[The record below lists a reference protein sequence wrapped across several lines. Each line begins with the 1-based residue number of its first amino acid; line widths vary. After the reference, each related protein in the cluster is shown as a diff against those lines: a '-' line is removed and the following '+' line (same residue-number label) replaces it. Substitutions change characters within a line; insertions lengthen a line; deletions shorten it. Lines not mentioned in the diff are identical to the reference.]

1 MFTKI
6 LIANRG
12 EIALRILRTCRE
24 MGIRSVV
31 AHSTADAGSLPVRL
45 ADESICI
52 GPEDSSQSYL
62 NIPRLIAAAEVTDAE
77 AIHPGYGFL
86 AENATFAEICRA
98 CNIRFIGPSPEVI
111 RLLGDKVRARELA
124 RKADVPLLPGS
135 DGAVRDETDAAVVA
149 ETLGYPVLLKASL
162 GGGGR
167 GIRIVWD
174 ADSLAAAVRTCQSEA
189 AAAFGSSEIYLEK
202 YVEGARHVEVQV
214 LADGRGHTIHLGERD
229 CSIQRRHQKLLE
241 ESPCPVLTPA
251 VRGELTGAALRLCR
265 AAGFESAGTVEFL
278 VDRSGRFYFLEV
290 NTRIQVEHPV
300 TEMVTGVDLVRAQI
314 LVAAGEPLG
323 LRQED
328 VRFQG
333 HAIECRVTAEDPV
346 TLHAEPGPRH
356 GLHRA
361 GRPRRARGQS
371 LLHGIHR
378 PPALRLAGGQSDRP
392 RRGSRGGAG
401 PHAAGG
407 GRVRRG
413 GDQDE
418 PSPPR
423 ASPRRPPVHGRRLL
437 DDLPRIGTLIGR
449 AGGDAAAGP
458 DRRSPGRP
466 GLLDAVDR
474 PRPGQGHHQDR
485 HTEPALRAGPPRGR
499 DQARRS
505 ARDRAARAAPRADGL
520 SGGAGLVR

>member
-1 MFTKI
+1 MFSKI

-24 MGIRSVV
+24 MGIRVVV

-52 GPEDSSQSYL
+52 GPPESAQSYL
-62 NIPRLIAAAEVTDAE
+62 NIPQLIAAAEVTDAE

-98 CNIRFIGPSPEVI
+98 CSIRFIGPSPEVI

-135 DGAVRDETDAAVVA
+135 DGAVRDEAEARTVA
-149 ETLGYPVLLKASL
+149 DTLGYPVLLKASM

-174 ADSLAAAVRTCQSEA
+174 ADSLATAVRTCQSEA
-189 AAAFGSSEIYLEK
+189 AAAFGSSEIYLER

-241 ESPCPVLTPA
+241 ETPCPVLTDA
-251 VRGELTGAALRLCR
+251 TRRELTAAAIRLCR
-265 AAGFESAGTVEFL
+265 TAGYESAGTVEFL
-278 VDRSGRFYFLEV
+278 LDRQSRFYFLEV

-300 TEMVTGVDLVRAQI
+300 TEMVTGIDLVRAQI
-314 LVAAGEPLG
+314 QIAAGEPLE

-328 VRFQG
+328 VVFQG

-346 TLHAEPGPRH
+346 TFTP
-356 GLHRA
+356 
-361 GRPRRARGQS
+361 
-371 LLHGIHR
+371 
-378 PPALRLAGGQSDRP
+378 
-392 RRGSRGGAG
+392 
-401 PHAAGG
+401 
-407 GRVRRG
+407 
-413 GDQDE
+413 
-418 PSPPR
+418 
-423 ASPRRPPVHGRRLL
+423 
-437 DDLPRIGTLIGR
+437 
-449 AGGDAAAGP
+449 
-458 DRRSPGRP
+458 SPGRVTAYASP
-466 GLLDAVDR
+466 GGPNVRVDSHCFAGYTVPPYYDSLVAKVIAHGVDR
-474 PRPGQGHHQDR
+474 ADALARMRRAVSEFVVEGIRTTLPLHARLLADPRVI
-485 HTEPALRAGPPRGR
+485 AG
-499 DQARRS
+499 DYS
-505 ARDRAARAAPRADGL
+505 TTFL
-520 SGGAGLVR
+520 EAGL

>member
-1 MFTKI
+1 MFSKI

-24 MGIRSVV
+24 MGIRAVV

-52 GPEDSSQSYL
+52 GPPDSSQSYL
-62 NIPRLIAAAEVTDAE
+62 NIPQLIAAAEVTDAE

-98 CNIRFIGPSPEVI
+98 CSIRFIGPSPEVI

-135 DGAVRDETDAAVVA
+135 DGAVRDEAEARSVA
-149 ETLGYPVLLKASL
+149 DTLGYPVLLKASL

-174 ADSLAAAVRTCQSEA
+174 VDSLATAVRTCQSEA
-189 AAAFGSSEIYLEK
+189 AAAFGSSEIYLER

-214 LADGRGHTIHLGERD
+214 LADGRGHIIHLGERD

-241 ESPCPVLTPA
+241 ETPCPGLADAT
-251 VRGELTGAALRLCR
+251 RRELTAAALRLCR
-265 AAGFESAGTVEFL
+265 AAGYESAGTVEFL
-278 VDRSGRFYFLEV
+278 LDRQDRFYFLEV

-314 LVAAGEPLG
+314 QIAAGEPLG

-328 VRFQG
+328 VVFRG

-346 TLHAEPGPRH
+346 TFTP
-356 GLHRA
+356 
-361 GRPRRARGQS
+361 
-371 LLHGIHR
+371 
-378 PPALRLAGGQSDRP
+378 
-392 RRGSRGGAG
+392 
-401 PHAAGG
+401 
-407 GRVRRG
+407 
-413 GDQDE
+413 
-418 PSPPR
+418 
-423 ASPRRPPVHGRRLL
+423 
-437 DDLPRIGTLIGR
+437 
-449 AGGDAAAGP
+449 
-458 DRRSPGRP
+458 SPGRVTAYVAP
-466 GLLDAVDR
+466 GGPGVRVDS
-474 PRPGQGHHQDR
+474 HCF
-485 HTEPALRAGPPRGR
+485 AGYTVPPYYDSLVAKVITHG
-499 DQARRS
+499 A
-505 ARDRAARAAPRADGL
+505 DRADALARMRRAVSEFIVEGIRTTLPLHARLLADPRLISGDYSTTFLESGL
-520 SGGAGLVR
+520 

>member
-1 MFTKI
+1 MFGKI

-52 GPEDSSQSYL
+52 GPEDSAQSYL

-98 CNIRFIGPSPEVI
+98 CGIRFIGPSSEVI

-135 DGAVRDETDAAVVA
+135 DGAVRDGTEAQSVA

-174 ADSLAAAVRTCQSEA
+174 AETLASAVRTCQSEA

-202 YVEGARHVEVQV
+202 YVEGARHVEVQI
-214 LADGRGHTIHLGERD
+214 LADGRGDMIHLGERD

-251 VRGELTGAALRLCR
+251 ARRDLTGAALRLCR
-265 AAGFESAGTVEFL
+265 AAGYESAGTVEFL
-278 VDRSGRFYFLEV
+278 LDASGRFYFLEV

-300 TEMVTGVDLVRAQI
+300 TEMITGIDLVRAQI
-314 LVAAGEPLG
+314 RIADGEPLG
-323 LRQED
+323 LSQKD
-328 VRFQG
+328 VAFRG

-346 TLHAEPGPRH
+346 SFTP
-356 GLHRA
+356 
-361 GRPRRARGQS
+361 
-371 LLHGIHR
+371 
-378 PPALRLAGGQSDRP
+378 
-392 RRGSRGGAG
+392 
-401 PHAAGG
+401 
-407 GRVRRG
+407 
-413 GDQDE
+413 
-418 PSPPR
+418 
-423 ASPRRPPVHGRRLL
+423 
-437 DDLPRIGTLIGR
+437 
-449 AGGDAAAGP
+449 
-458 DRRSPGRP
+458 SPGRITAYAAP
-466 GLLDAVDR
+466 GGLGVRVDSHCVAGYAV
-474 PRPGQGHHQDR
+474 
-485 HTEPALRAGPPRGR
+485 PPYYDSLVAKVITHG
-499 DQARRS
+499 A
-505 ARDRAARAAPRADGL
+505 DRAEALARMRRAVAEFIVEGIKTTLPLHARLLADPRFVAGDYSTTFLESGL
-520 SGGAGLVR
+520 

>member
-1 MFTKI
+1 MFSKI

-24 MGIRSVV
+24 MGIRAVV

-52 GPEDSSQSYL
+52 GPPESAQSYL
-62 NIPRLIAAAEVTDAE
+62 NIPQLIAAAEVTDAE

-98 CNIRFIGPSPEVI
+98 CSIRFIGPSPEVI

-135 DGAVRDETDAAVVA
+135 DGAVRDEAEARSVA
-149 ETLGYPVLLKASL
+149 DTLGYPVLLKASL

-174 ADSLAAAVRTCQSEA
+174 ADSLATAVRTCQSEA
-189 AAAFGSSEIYLEK
+189 AAAFGSSEIYLER

-241 ESPCPVLTPA
+241 ETPCPGLADAT
-251 VRGELTGAALRLCR
+251 RGELTTAALRLCR
-265 AAGFESAGTVEFL
+265 AAGYESAGTVEFL
-278 VDRSGRFYFLEV
+278 LDRQNRFYFLEV

-300 TEMVTGVDLVRAQI
+300 TEMVTGIDLIRAQI
-314 LVAAGEPLG
+314 QIAAGEPLG

-328 VRFQG
+328 VVFRG

-346 TLHAEPGPRH
+346 TFTP
-356 GLHRA
+356 
-361 GRPRRARGQS
+361 
-371 LLHGIHR
+371 
-378 PPALRLAGGQSDRP
+378 
-392 RRGSRGGAG
+392 
-401 PHAAGG
+401 
-407 GRVRRG
+407 
-413 GDQDE
+413 
-418 PSPPR
+418 
-423 ASPRRPPVHGRRLL
+423 
-437 DDLPRIGTLIGR
+437 
-449 AGGDAAAGP
+449 
-458 DRRSPGRP
+458 SPGRVTAYIPP
-466 GLLDAVDR
+466 GGPGVRVDS
-474 PRPGQGHHQDR
+474 HCF
-485 HTEPALRAGPPRGR
+485 AGYTVPPYYDSLVAKVIAHG
-499 DQARRS
+499 A
-505 ARDRAARAAPRADGL
+505 DRADALARMRRAVSEFVVEGIRTTLPLHARLLADPRLVTGDYSTTFL
-520 SGGAGLVR
+520 EAGL